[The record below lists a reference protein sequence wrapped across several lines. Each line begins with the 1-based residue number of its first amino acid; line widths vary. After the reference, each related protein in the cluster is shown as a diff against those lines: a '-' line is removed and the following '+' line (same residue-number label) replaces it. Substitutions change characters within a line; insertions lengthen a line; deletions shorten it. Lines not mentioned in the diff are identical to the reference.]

1 MLLDIDRL
9 LIKALTISLIWVL
22 VPMPL
27 YIWMVLKFI
36 V

>member
-1 MLLDIDRL
+1 MPLEVDKL

-27 YIWMVLKFI
+27 YIWLFLEFLV
-36 V
+36 